1 MSTTYKVKSGD
12 TLSGIAKAN
21 KTTVDALLKLNPNI
35 KNPNLIYAGQSIKL
49 SSPTP
54 TASPSPAPAPSPSAS
69 PAPTNAPTGYIEYKP
84 LSEDELRSK
93 AENIINPLY
102 NEQVEALNQAAERNR
117 LSYQQALDARQR
129 LYDAQKAEMQELAGQ
144 HRQRASDDSLRR
156 GLARSNIATNER
168 ARVDAQ
174 EAKAIQA
181 LQEGLQNDVNN
192 INAQITILEQQLSDS
207 LRRLDVDKAMSIQAK
222 IDELT
227 QQQEDKLFQIQQYN
241 NQLKQYEEAFAY
253 QQERDRLADERW
265 QTEFDWKKAMDK
277 AALDLQKKNAA
288 RSGGSGSSKQA
299 APDPFLLAYNDIF
312 NSSNPYNTFKSKERQ
327 YASVLSTS
335 QMETLRA
342 QVNAW
347 NAQNKQKNT
356 ASIYDYYPHL
366 QQSYSQQSN
375 KSQPATFGEFQ
386 KLQNQ
391 QRK

>member
-1 MSTTYKVKSGD
+1 MSTTYKIKSGD

-21 KTTVDALLKLNPNI
+21 NTSVDALLKLNPNI

-49 SSPTP
+49 SSPSP

-69 PAPTNAPTGYIEYKP
+69 PAPTNAPIGYMEYKP

-117 LSYQQALDARQR
+117 LSHQQALDARQR
-129 LYDAQKAEMQELAGQ
+129 LYDAQKAETQELAGQ

-192 INAQITILEQQLSDS
+192 INAQITMLEQQLSDS

-227 QQQEDKLFQIQQYN
+227 QQQEDKQFQIQQYN

-265 QTEFDWKKAMDK
+265 QTEFDWKKAMDQ
-277 AALDLQKKNAA
+277 ASLDLQRRRA
-288 RSGGSGSSKQA
+288 SGSGSSGSSKLGEPDAYTA
-299 APDPFLLAYNDIF
+299 AYYDIF
-312 NSSNPYNTFKSKERQ
+312 SSVDPYTSLN
-327 YASVLSTS
+327 SVLRKYDMYLSTPEKES
-335 QMETLRA
+335 LRIE
-342 QVNAW
+342 VDKW
-347 NAQNKQKNT
+347 RKQYGKQTRPSTTTKNT
-356 ASIYDYYPHL
+356 TAIPPKID
-366 QQSYSQQSN
+366 QSGGILG
-375 KSQPATFGEFQ
+375 KKATVY
-386 KLQNQ
+386 
-391 QRK
+391 

>member
-12 TLSGIAKAN
+12 TLSGIAKSN
-21 KTTVDALLKLNPNI
+21 NTTVDALLKLNPNI
-35 KNPNLIYAGQSIKL
+35 KNPNLIYAGQSINL

-69 PAPTNAPTGYIEYKP
+69 PAPTNAPIGYMEYKP

-117 LSYQQALDARQR
+117 LSHQQALDARQR
-129 LYDAQKAEMQELAGQ
+129 LYDAQKAETQELAGQ

-174 EAKAIQA
+174 EAKSIQA

-192 INAQITILEQQLSDS
+192 INAQITMLEQQLSDS

-227 QQQEDKLFQIQQYN
+227 QQQEDKQFQIQQYN
-241 NQLKQYEEAFAY
+241 NQLKQYEEGLPTNRNETEL
-253 QQERDRLADERW
+253 QISDGRQSSTGRRLWIRLVLTCRERGQVVQAVVAE
-265 QTEFDWKKAMDK
+265 
-277 AALDLQKKNAA
+277 ALDQ
-288 RSGGSGSSKQA
+288 
-299 APDPFLLAYNDIF
+299 
-312 NSSNPYNTFKSKERQ
+312 
-327 YASVLSTS
+327 
-335 QMETLRA
+335 
-342 QVNAW
+342 
-347 NAQNKQKNT
+347 
-356 ASIYDYYPHL
+356 
-366 QQSYSQQSN
+366 
-375 KSQPATFGEFQ
+375 Q
-386 KLQNQ
+386 KLIRMLWHTMMYLAAWIHIRLLEVRNRSMPRYYLQV
-391 QRK
+391 RWKH

>member
-1 MSTTYKVKSGD
+1 LSTTYKVKSGD
-12 TLSGIAKAN
+12 TLSGIAKSN
-21 KTTVDALLKLNPNI
+21 NTSVDALLKLNPNI

-69 PAPTNAPTGYIEYKP
+69 PAPTNAPIGYMEYKP

-129 LYDAQKAEMQELAGQ
+129 LYDAQKAETQELAGQ

-174 EAKAIQA
+174 EAKSIQA

-192 INAQITILEQQLSDS
+192 INAQITMLEQQLSDS

-227 QQQEDKLFQIQQYN
+227 QQQEDKQFQIQQYN
-241 NQLKQYEEAFAY
+241 NQLKQYEEGFAY
-253 QQERDRLADERW
+253 QQERDRLADQRW
-265 QTEFDWKKAMDK
+265 QTEFDWKKAMDQ
-277 AALDLQKKNAA
+277 ASLDLQRKRAS
-288 RSGGSGSSKQA
+288 SGGSSKPA
-299 APDPFLLAYNDIF
+299 EIDPYALAYNDVF
-312 NSSNPYNTFKSKERQ
+312 SSMDPYTTFRSKESQ
-327 YASVLSTS
+327 YASVLSPS
-335 QMETLRA
+335 EMEALRA
-342 QVNAW
+342 HVNAW
-347 NAQNKQKNT
+347 RAQYGKQSTPRTTEQPKTTTPIRN
-356 ASIYDYYPHL
+356 
-366 QQSYSQQSN
+366 QSGGILGKKPMAY
-375 KSQPATFGEFQ
+375 
-386 KLQNQ
+386 
-391 QRK
+391 